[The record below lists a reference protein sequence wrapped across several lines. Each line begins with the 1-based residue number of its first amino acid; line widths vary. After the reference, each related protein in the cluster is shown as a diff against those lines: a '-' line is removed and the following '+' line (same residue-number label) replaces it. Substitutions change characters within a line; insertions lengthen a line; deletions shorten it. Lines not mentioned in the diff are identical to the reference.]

1 MMACNHQFY
10 CIGGITLPEFVY
22 KARLPDG
29 EIIDGNIEADSQSD
43 AIAKLEEMQYF
54 VVSCQDVANVLVKQV
69 ETIDDADDEEGGSI
83 FDKISEALFKKKV
96 PLKTQVAFFKQMAIM
111 TRSGMSAPMALGAV
125 ADYLDNPSLKETVL
139 QLRGFVERG
148 FSIAQ
153 SMQAC
158 ESFFDVRILALVG
171 AGEESGHLDDAF
183 MRISILLEKRAKL
196 ISKIKAAM
204 FYPSFVM
211 VFAIL
216 VLVLFVS
223 VILPK
228 FKSIFA
234 GMKVAMPPLTATI
247 FTISEFLKSNWIFV
261 VGGFV
266 GIVVF
271 IKWMNAHEE
280 TKPIVDSIKL
290 KIPMVKDI
298 ILKSSL
304 AQSMQTLAS
313 LVAAGVPLVHSLEL
327 ARDSVYNEIIRN
339 HFNTVTEGVLGGYP
353 LSQSLMSSGMFPSLV
368 SQMVYVGEQSG
379 SVDEMLGFI
388 SEWYDEDMQDFAS
401 KITAMME
408 PIMIITI
415 GGLVMVIIL
424 AIFTP
429 ILTAIQTM
437 GRPA

>member
-1 MMACNHQFY
+1 M
-10 CIGGITLPEFVY
+10 PEFVY

-29 EIIDGNIEADSQSD
+29 EIINGNIEADGQSD
-43 AIAKLEEMQYF
+43 AVAQLEGMGYF
-54 VVSCQDVANVLVKQV
+54 VVSCQNVADVLVRQA
-69 ETIDDADDEEGGSI
+69 ETIEAIEEDEEEGL
-83 FDKISEALFKKKV
+83 FAKIYKSLFKKKV

-111 TRSGMSAPMALGAV
+111 TRSGMSTPSALGAV

-139 QLRGFVERG
+139 QLRSFVERG

-211 VFAIL
+211 VFAVL

-228 FKSIFA
+228 FKNIFA
-234 GMKVAMPPLTATI
+234 GMKVEMPPLTATI
-247 FTISEFLKSNWIFV
+247 FAISEFLKSNWIL
-261 VGGFV
+261 VGGGFLAFV
-266 GIVVF
+266 LF

-280 TKPIVDSIKL
+280 TKPIVDSVKL

-313 LVAAGVPLVHSLEL
+313 LVTAGVPLIHSLEL

-353 LSQSLMSSGMFPSLV
+353 LSQSLMSSGMFPMLV

-379 SVDEMLGFI
+379 SIDEMLGFI

-437 GRPA
+437 GRPS